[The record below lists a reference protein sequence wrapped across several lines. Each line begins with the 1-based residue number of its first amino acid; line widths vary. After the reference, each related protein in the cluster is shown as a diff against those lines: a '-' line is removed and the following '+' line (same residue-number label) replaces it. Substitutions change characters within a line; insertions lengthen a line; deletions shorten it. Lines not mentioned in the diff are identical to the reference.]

1 MSQLLTIF
9 RRTFMPELID
19 LNYYIVEF
27 SSKGYETT
35 SSKLNN
41 IKVVT
46 LFKLLKECVIN
57 YNLLEKTGISESLKD
72 GRGI

>member
-1 MSQLLTIF
+1 
-9 RRTFMPELID
+9 MPELID